1 MSILQTT
8 QFDIVELSITTSD
21 GVKLDISEIYEEINI
36 FDNVMLPCMSGN
48 IVIKD
53 GVGFSSKINFDGSEY
68 INIKIC
74 KDVDTQQ
81 PRNDFDKKFVIY
93 KQTDRT
99 QLNQSA
105 ELYTLHFVSEEFIL
119 SSQKKIR
126 QMYKGTYSD
135 IVRKILQDYLGVK
148 NQFGDIFKIYDTKGI
163 QEVLIP
169 NLSPFDAIEYIT
181 KRANSQQGVPDM
193 MFWQNHMGYNFMPLS
208 YIMNPNDSGSIAT
221 INFGAKNLSIDNMG
235 DEMFGARDYRIVSQF
250 DAAQNIQSGVYAGK
264 FIGFDTLTRTIK
276 TSELSFNDTY
286 KLSSH
291 ANKNSMNTKILNKER
306 KTADQMYDSRITLYP
321 YQLERANTP
330 FLKANDPKTANIVD
344 NSHNYILQRKS
355 IFSNLMQKRIRITM
369 PGNFILTAGSPVT
382 VQMPK
387 RNTVDTTDEF
397 GDITLQGR
405 YMITGARHIIR
416 YDKHETVMEVATD
429 STNFG
434 VKK

>member
-21 GVKLDISEIYEEINI
+21 GVKLDISQIYEEINI

-48 IVIKD
+48 IVLKD

-68 INIKIC
+68 INIKIN
-74 KDVDTQQ
+74 KDVDSKE
-81 PRNDFDKKFVIY
+81 PRSDFDKKFVIY

-135 IVRKILQDYLGVK
+135 IVRKILKDYLGVK
-148 NQFGDIFKIYDTKGI
+148 NQFGDIFNIYDTKGI

-181 KRANSQQGVPDM
+181 KRANSEQGVPDM

-208 YIMNPNDSGSIAT
+208 YIMNENDYGTIAT
-221 INFGAKNLSIDNMG
+221 INFGAKNLSIDDMNG
-235 DEMFGARDYRIVSQF
+235 EMFGARDYRIVSQF

-276 TSELSFNDTY
+276 TSKLSFNDTY
-286 KLSSH
+286 KLTSH
-291 ANKNSMNTKILNKER
+291 ANKNSMNTKIPNKER
-306 KTADQMYDSRITLYP
+306 NTADQMFDSRITLYP

-330 FLKANDPKTANIVD
+330 YLKANDPKSANIVD

-369 PGNFILTAGSPVT
+369 PGNFILTAGSPVM

-387 RNTVDTTDEF
+387 RNTIDTTDEF
-397 GDITLQGR
+397 GDITIQGR
-405 YMITGARHIIR
+405 YIITGARHIIR

-434 VKK
+434 ANK